1 MTNEGKTIQ
10 VDNYTI
16 TETSPTE
23 YLIRKNG
30 TPVATYDIPRGLTSI
45 NMKAFL
51 LDYMSRVSGDYLGGV
66 RDDRRRTK

>member
-16 TETSPTE
+16 TELEPAK

-30 TPVATYDIPRGLTSI
+30 TPVATYEIPRGLTSI
-45 NMKAFL
+45 GMKEFL

-66 RDDRRRTK
+66 RNDSSRD